1 MSLMRVLIPL
11 LVAGFATISTTVT
24 SPVVDEQG
32 RGPARTISPNPG
44 PLPPMVDVPVEE
56 ASHGYTRLFFSD
68 ECTNAK
74 EGFNLV
80 VHFHGAPHVIKHELA
95 ASRLNAAVL
104 VKNVGIVSKPYRK
117 RYSHAWTLDRLTS
130 EASRLVAKQCNLEVT
145 HVRRLALSAWSA
157 GFAAVGGI
165 LQRSDASQRVE
176 AILLADGLHAAF
188 IERSRRELYP
198 LSLSTFKAF
207 AEDAVRGERL
217 MVVTH
222 SQIVTE
228 KYASTTESANFLLE
242 HLGLEREEPDRGFGP
257 EGMQMLSSVSMG
269 GFHLQEY
276 AGTDARAHGQHLH
289 AVGHL
294 LFAPLREFWSLV
306 PEDNAE
312 FGTARDPVT
321 VTVNIRDDM
330 YCTRSPSSVECRAAA
345 Q

>member
-1 MSLMRVLIPL
+1 M
-11 LVAGFATISTTVT
+11 VAA
-24 SPVVDEQG
+24 
-32 RGPARTISPNPG
+32 
-44 PLPPMVDVPVEE
+44 PVEE
-56 ASHGYTRLFFSD
+56 ASHGTSRLFYSD
-68 ECTNAK
+68 ECLGAE

-80 VHFHGAPHVIKHELA
+80 VHFHGAPPVIKRELA

-104 VKNVGIVSKPYRK
+104 VKNVGIVTKPYRE
-117 RYSHAWTLDRLTS
+117 RYSHAWSLDRLTS
-130 EASRLVAKQCNLEVT
+130 EAARLVAMQCNLEVT

-157 GFAAVGGI
+157 GFAAVGSI
-165 LQRSDASQRVE
+165 LQRSEDSARVE

-198 LSLSTFKAF
+198 LSLSTFKGF
-207 AEDAVRGERL
+207 AEDAVRGQRL

-222 SQIVTE
+222 SNIVTKE
-228 KYASTTESANFLLE
+228 YASTTESASFLLE
-242 HLGLEREEPDRGFGP
+242 HLGLEREEPGHAFGP
-257 EGMQMLSSVSMG
+257 AGMELLSHVSMG

-276 AGTDARAHGQHLH
+276 AGTDAKAHAQHLH
-289 AVGHL
+289 AVGQL

-306 PEDNAE
+306 PEDSAE